1 MHAATRVKLLQYP
14 PPPVL
19 SPQLITMVSII
30 STRLYGF
37 FDLGAYIAR
46 LVEVG
51 VQRYGEQLDPCWLY
65 IVLPNGYKHFAYF
78 ARETPEEATEY
89 SSLYPDPYL
98 GALFTAASWRQAVFR
113 PIGEK
118 YLDGLFKTLAQSEGW
133 NIRISNYVEYELYP
147 TQHAVT
153 SECIVERLKTI
164 LPEEA
169 TYEKD
174 ALLSVLIPT
183 MPQALLT
190 DPQLMKL
197 IALGLM
203 EYRETTIVPTQ
214 LLVSLL
220 GILF

>member
-1 MHAATRVKLLQYP
+1 MRAATRVKLLQYP

-19 SPQLITMVSII
+19 SPQLITMASLI
-30 STRLYGF
+30 STRLYGS

-51 VQRYGEQLDPCWLY
+51 IQRYGERLDPCWLY

-78 ARETPEEATEY
+78 AQETPKETAEY

-98 GALFTAASWRQAVFR
+98 GALFTAASGRQAVFR

-118 YLDGLFKTLAQSEGW
+118 YLDSLFETLAQSKGW
-133 NIRISNYVEYELYP
+133 NIRISDHVEYELHP

-153 SECIVERLKTI
+153 SECIIERLKTI
-164 LPEEA
+164 LPKEV
-169 TYEKD
+169 TYDKD
-174 ALLSVLIPT
+174 ALLSVLVPT